1 MPRMRPQR
9 EERKSSTMM
18 AMATCSMS
26 FDEEACRLSTFEAV
40 LPK

>member
-1 MPRMRPQR
+1 MPRTRPQS
-9 EERKSSTMM
+9 EERKSRTMM

-26 FDEEACRLSTFEAV
+26 FEEEACRLSTFEEV